1 MAKDKK
7 KNKKQNKSEV
17 KQAPPITLSGE
28 DLQHLIAHAIIEADE
43 IKEEAL
49 RKQQDA
55 ELLEWRV
62 ATGYKEFSD
71 KSKFLRSVKTFFNRF
86 WCFIKLCFVPSKAI
100 KGDRAS
106 FALMK
111 LFLCAFFGFAK
122 WILGLSSLMFILYG
136 IILFFAPETMPVLWI
151 SNIGLI
157 VLGITVFLTLGDSL
171 ILGFLHDGTEGD
183 LALTLESG
191 REYLLYLLIG
201 LLVMVSGYI
210 LMTGGGSEDPEVFN
224 YAMFDFR
231 RMVAAPLVIILGIV
245 IEIAA
250 IMGVFKG
257 KEEK

>member
-7 KNKKQNKSEV
+7 KKQNKSEV

-111 LFLCAFFGFAK
+111 LFLRIFFDFAK

-136 IILFFAPETMPVLWI
+136 IVLFFAPETMPVLWI

-157 VLGITVFLTLGDSL
+157 ILGITVF
-171 ILGFLHDGTEGD
+171 FLSRMFRMASIEIEKIED
-183 LALTLESG
+183 
-191 REYLLYLLIG
+191 RNYLFG
-201 LLVMVSGYI
+201 LFASVASIVS
-210 LMTGGGSEDPEVFN
+210 
-224 YAMFDFR
+224 
-231 RMVAAPLVIILGIV
+231 IV
-245 IEIAA
+245 IAIIA
-250 IMGVFKG
+250 VVKG
-257 KEEK
+257 G

>member
-7 KNKKQNKSEV
+7 KKQNKSEV

-28 DLQHLIAHAIIEADE
+28 DLQHLIAHAINEADE
-43 IKEEAL
+43 IKEETL

-111 LFLCAFFGFAK
+111 LFLRIFFDFAK

-136 IILFFAPETMPVLWI
+136 IVLFFAPETMPVLWI

-157 VLGITVFLTLGDSL
+157 ILGITVF
-171 ILGFLHDGTEGD
+171 FLSRMFRMASIEIEKIED
-183 LALTLESG
+183 
-191 REYLLYLLIG
+191 RNYLFG
-201 LLVMVSGYI
+201 LFASVASIVS
-210 LMTGGGSEDPEVFN
+210 
-224 YAMFDFR
+224 
-231 RMVAAPLVIILGIV
+231 IV
-245 IEIAA
+245 IAIIA
-250 IMGVFKG
+250 VVKG
-257 KEEK
+257 G

>member
-7 KNKKQNKSEV
+7 KNIKQNKSEV

-157 VLGITVFLTLGDSL
+157 VLGITVF
-171 ILGFLHDGTEGD
+171 FLSRMFRMASIEIEKIED
-183 LALTLESG
+183 
-191 REYLLYLLIG
+191 RNYLFG
-201 LLVMVSGYI
+201 LFASVASIVS
-210 LMTGGGSEDPEVFN
+210 
-224 YAMFDFR
+224 
-231 RMVAAPLVIILGIV
+231 IV
-245 IEIAA
+245 IASIAVVN
-250 IMGVFKG
+250 GG
-257 KEEK
+257 

>member
-7 KNKKQNKSEV
+7 KKQNKSEV
-17 KQAPPITLSGE
+17 KQVPPITLSGE
-28 DLQHLIAHAIIEADE
+28 DMQHLIAHAIIEADE
-43 IKEEAL
+43 IKEETL

-111 LFLCAFFGFAK
+111 LFLRIFFDFAK

-136 IILFFAPETMPVLWI
+136 IVLFFAPETMPALWI

-157 VLGITVFLTLGDSL
+157 VLGITVF
-171 ILGFLHDGTEGD
+171 FLSRMFRMASIEIEKIED
-183 LALTLESG
+183 
-191 REYLLYLLIG
+191 RNYLFG
-201 LLVMVSGYI
+201 LFASVASIVS
-210 LMTGGGSEDPEVFN
+210 
-224 YAMFDFR
+224 
-231 RMVAAPLVIILGIV
+231 IV
-245 IEIAA
+245 IAIIA
-250 IMGVFKG
+250 VVKG
-257 KEEK
+257 G

>member
-1 MAKDKK
+1 MAKGKK
-7 KNKKQNKSEV
+7 KNKKQNNSEV
-17 KQAPPITLSGE
+17 KQASPITLSGE
-28 DLQHLIAHAIIEADE
+28 DMQHLIAHAIIEADE

-122 WILGLSSLMFILYG
+122 WILGLASLLFVVYG
-136 IILFFAPETMPVLWI
+136 IALFFASETMPVLWI

-157 VLGITVFLTLGDSL
+157 ILGITVF
-171 ILGFLHDGTEGD
+171 FLSRMFRMASIEIEKIED
-183 LALTLESG
+183 
-191 REYLLYLLIG
+191 RNYLFG
-201 LLVMVSGYI
+201 LFASVASIVS
-210 LMTGGGSEDPEVFN
+210 
-224 YAMFDFR
+224 
-231 RMVAAPLVIILGIV
+231 IV
-245 IEIAA
+245 IAIIA
-250 IMGVFKG
+250 VVKG
-257 KEEK
+257 G

>member
-49 RKQQDA
+49 YKQQDA
-55 ELLEWRV
+55 ELLEWRA

-71 KSKFLRSVKTFFNRF
+71 KSIFLRSVKTFFNRF

-111 LFLCAFFGFAK
+111 LFLRIFFDFAK

-136 IILFFAPETMPVLWI
+136 IVLFFAPETMPVLWI

-157 VLGITVFLTLGDSL
+157 ILGITVF
-171 ILGFLHDGTEGD
+171 FLSRMFRMASIEIEKIED
-183 LALTLESG
+183 
-191 REYLLYLLIG
+191 RNYLFG
-201 LLVMVSGYI
+201 LFASVASIVS
-210 LMTGGGSEDPEVFN
+210 
-224 YAMFDFR
+224 
-231 RMVAAPLVIILGIV
+231 IV
-245 IEIAA
+245 IAIIA
-250 IMGVFKG
+250 VVKG
-257 KEEK
+257 G

>member
-1 MAKDKK
+1 MAKDKR
-7 KNKKQNKSEV
+7 KNKKQNNSEV

-28 DLQHLIAHAIIEADE
+28 DMQHLIAHAIIEADE

-111 LFLCAFFGFAK
+111 LFLRIFFDFAK
-122 WILGLSSLMFILYG
+122 WILGLASLLFVVYG
-136 IILFFAPETMPVLWI
+136 IALFFAPKTMPALWI
-151 SNIGLI
+151 SNVGLI
-157 VLGITVFLTLGDSL
+157 ILSIAIFFLSRMFRMASIEIEKVED
-171 ILGFLHDGTEGD
+171 
-183 LALTLESG
+183 
-191 REYLLYLLIG
+191 RNYLFG
-201 LLVMVSGYI
+201 LFASVASIVS
-210 LMTGGGSEDPEVFN
+210 
-224 YAMFDFR
+224 
-231 RMVAAPLVIILGIV
+231 IV
-245 IEIAA
+245 IAIIA
-250 IMGVFKG
+250 VVKG
-257 KEEK
+257 G

>member
-7 KNKKQNKSEV
+7 KKQNKSEV

-28 DLQHLIAHAIIEADE
+28 DLQHLIAHAIIEAAE
-43 IKEEAL
+43 IKEETL
-49 RKQQDA
+49 RKQHDA

-106 FALMK
+106 FAHMK

-157 VLGITVFLTLGDSL
+157 VLGITVF
-171 ILGFLHDGTEGD
+171 FLSRMFRMASIEIEKIED
-183 LALTLESG
+183 
-191 REYLLYLLIG
+191 RNYLFG
-201 LLVMVSGYI
+201 LFASVASIVS
-210 LMTGGGSEDPEVFN
+210 
-224 YAMFDFR
+224 
-231 RMVAAPLVIILGIV
+231 IV
-245 IEIAA
+245 IAIIA
-250 IMGVFKG
+250 VVKG
-257 KEEK
+257 G

>member
-7 KNKKQNKSEV
+7 KNKKQNNSEV

-157 VLGITVFLTLGDSL
+157 VLGITVF
-171 ILGFLHDGTEGD
+171 FLSRMFRMASIEIEKIED
-183 LALTLESG
+183 
-191 REYLLYLLIG
+191 RNYLFG
-201 LLVMVSGYI
+201 LFASVASIVS
-210 LMTGGGSEDPEVFN
+210 
-224 YAMFDFR
+224 
-231 RMVAAPLVIILGIV
+231 IV
-245 IEIAA
+245 IAIIA
-250 IMGVFKG
+250 VVKG
-257 KEEK
+257 G